1 MAKIN
6 RSRFKFLDQRTGRLA
21 RAVELTEDGEIP
33 GLQTTRRNADK
44 KHPLST
50 PVSIPPDRATYKV
63 QYTERQGGTSTYRIG
78 MEGTSTLGQRQTV
91 PSVSYGGGD
100 PVVTGTTGTEDEAAT
115 LLGSET
121 EGLAI
126 SFVDQSA
133 RVRVT

>member
-1 MAKIN
+1 MAKVN

-63 QYTERQGGTSTYRIG
+63 QYTEKQTGTYTYRVG
-78 MEGTSTLGQRQTV
+78 MMGTGTLGQRQQ
-91 PSVSYGGGD
+91 SVAIRYSSGG
-100 PVVTGTTGTEDEAAT
+100 VTLNYTEA
-115 LLGSET
+115 
-121 EGLAI
+121 
-126 SFVDQSA
+126 
-133 RVRVT
+133 